1 VCRAKITITTMQFK
15 FDWFIVL
22 ENLRRGIMV
31 TDATLD
37 PPAGPRILYV
47 NRAWLKMT
55 GYGREELSGKTP
67 RILQGRHTDRA
78 LLRSLKVKLI
88 NREVFH
94 GQTWNY
100 RKNGEPFLM
109 NWYCY
114 AIYGER
120 GKAIYYVAE
129 QEDVTELNA
138 LRMRQRLLV
147 NPQDE
152 EAAAFFAVLKEWK
165 AIRKAG

>member
-1 VCRAKITITTMQFK
+1 MQLK
-15 FDWFIVL
+15 FDWLIVL

-31 TDATLD
+31 TDANLD
-37 PPAGPRILYV
+37 PPQGPRIVYV

-55 GYGREELSGKTP
+55 GYGREDLSSKTP
-67 RILQGRHTDRA
+67 RILQGKHTDRA
-78 LLRSLKVKLI
+78 VLNQLKQKLL

-100 RKNGEPFLM
+100 RKNGEPFVM

-120 GKAIYYVAE
+120 PKPIYYVAE
-129 QEDVTELNA
+129 QDDVTEIET

-147 NPQDE
+147 NPDD
-152 EAAAFFAVLKEWK
+152 ADAVRFFGVLEEWK
-165 AIRKAG
+165 AARKRQG

>member
-1 VCRAKITITTMQFK
+1 MQLK
-15 FDWFIVL
+15 FDWLIVL

-31 TDATLD
+31 TDVTLES
-37 PPAGPRILYV
+37 PAGPRIIYV

-55 GYGREELSGKTP
+55 GYDRGELAGKTP
-67 RILQGRHTDRA
+67 RILQGKYTDRVVV
-78 LLRSLKVKLI
+78 SELKQKML
-88 NREVFH
+88 NREQFH

-100 RKNGEPFLM
+100 RKSGEPFLM

-120 GKAIYYVAE
+120 PKPIYYVAE
-129 QEDVTELNA
+129 QEDVTEIES

-147 NPQDE
+147 NPQDF
-152 EAAAFFAVLKEWK
+152 EAQEFFAVLKDWRLT
-165 AIRKAG
+165 RKGM

>member
-1 VCRAKITITTMQFK
+1 MQLK
-15 FDWFIVL
+15 FDWLIVL

-31 TDATLD
+31 TDANLD
-37 PPAGPRILYV
+37 GPNGPRIIYV
-47 NRAWLKMT
+47 NRACTQIT
-55 GYGREELSGKTP
+55 GYGREELIGKTP

-78 LLRSLKVKLI
+78 VLRLLKQKLL

-100 RKNGEPFLM
+100 RKGGQPFMM

-120 GKAIYYVAE
+120 GKPIYYVAE
-129 QEDVTELNA
+129 QEDVTELEA
-138 LRMRQRLLV
+138 LRMRQRLLI
-147 NPQDE
+147 NPLDP
-152 EAAAFFAVLKEWK
+152 EATAFFAVLGG
-165 AIRKAG
+165 RKPASPPGR